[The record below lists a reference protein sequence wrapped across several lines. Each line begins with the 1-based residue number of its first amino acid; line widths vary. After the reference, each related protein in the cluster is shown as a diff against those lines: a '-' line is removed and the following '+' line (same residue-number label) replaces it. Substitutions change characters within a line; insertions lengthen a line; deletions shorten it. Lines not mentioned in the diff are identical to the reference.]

1 MSPAMP
7 IDEETPLLSHDES
20 ALSAPANTKARA
32 LGCALLA
39 TAVFATAT
47 RARFTASVWSWEDGT
62 DWDAYDH
69 SNTDGMINTGET
81 KLAITTDGKWHD
93 WGTGASSLHVVCRL
107 EDVVPTP
114 APTATS

>member
-1 MSPAMP
+1 MGGNTLCGRIIARRH
-7 IDEETPLLSHDES
+7 LLR
-20 ALSAPANTKARA
+20 RA
-32 LGCALLA
+32 DLA
-39 TAVFATAT
+39 DLRRAHLVA